1 MVNRRRFLGY
11 SAALGALG
19 VSNGWARA
27 ADAPVTVYP
36 ADYQAIIDAS
46 KTENSLTVYSSI
58 ATAQWQPVID
68 GFNKTYPWVKV
79 EPLDLDAG
87 EVVQRYLAEV
97 GSNTRTADML
107 VTAATDAWLDLI
119 QRDQILP
126 YESPEAS
133 AYPDWS
139 KPKSG
144 LYTINV
150 DPTYFLWNKAL
161 LPQNLWPTSFADL
174 VEKAAANPDVFRGK
188 ISAYGA
194 HQTSMGYN
202 LHYTFAKHHGD
213 KVWDWYRTLGPL
225 TSYEQGAGPMLEKV
239 TSGEY
244 LVVYFSAA
252 RTTRMA
258 VSDPVQGKI
267 LDSSYISDG
276 TPLLL
281 MGTGIPKASTN
292 VNSAKLMIDFLL
304 SIPGQKLMP
313 TTGRTVFNPNLT
325 SADVNGAATYAS
337 TIADLGADYAWPADY
352 DPALISSYDAFL
364 KRWKDA
370 NGIA

>member
-1 MVNRRRFLGY
+1 MLNRRGFLGY

-19 VSNGWARA
+19 VSHSWAQEA
-27 ADAPVTVYP
+27 GAIPPEYP
-36 ADYQAIIDAS
+36 ASYAEIIKGS
-46 KTENSLTVYSSI
+46 RSEGGLTVYTSI
-58 ATAQWQPVID
+58 ATAQWQPMIN
-68 GFNKTYPWVKV
+68 GFNKAYPWVKV
-79 EPLDLDAG
+79 EPLELDAG

-97 GSNTRTADML
+97 GTHTRTADLL
-107 VTAATDAWLDLI
+107 VTAATDAWLDLMS
-119 QRDQILP
+119 RDQILP
-126 YESPEAS
+126 YESPEA
-133 AYPDWS
+133 APYPAWS

-161 LPQNLWPTSFADL
+161 LPEKLRPTSFADL

-202 LHYTFAKHHGD
+202 LHYDFAKHHGE

-225 TSYEQGAGPMLEKV
+225 TRFEQGAGPMLEKV

-244 LVVYFSAA
+244 LVLYFSAA

-258 VSDPVQGKI
+258 ISDPIKGKI
-267 LDSSYISDG
+267 LGASYISDG

-281 MGTGIPKASTN
+281 MGTAVPKASTN
-292 VNSAKLMIDFLL
+292 VNSAKLLLDFVL

-313 TTGRTVFNPNLT
+313 ATGRTVFNPKLT
-325 SADVNGAATYAS
+325 SADVGGAATYVSILDEIGEAN
-337 TIADLGADYAWPADY
+337 AWPADY
-352 DPALISSYDAFL
+352 DPAMVKDYAAFM
-364 KRWKDA
+364 KRWKEA
-370 NGIA
+370 NGV